1 MTTEIAFKFIDGHKE
16 PSSLKIDHRL
26 SFQLL
31 LTYNKTNELSSKLK
45 SKGGN
50 RMAELLREIK
60 AKITN
65 LDFQLIPDDLPE
77 QIIVSGDV
85 VKEIFYVTK
94 AGLVKKQDAVLPF
107 ILNFEL
113 QSRSMDIEPQIS
125 GEIEHISYRLFDRG
139 KKLEQQY
146 IISITL
152 APEELNAKRQ
162 HFLIQSIDTFIEEG
176 LTKKVTIPDEKVKNT
191 PKSTLPKKNPVIPL
205 PDLTALVDKKVAN
218 QYKKLEKEL
227 RKELQIQIEEKVQ
240 QQLATIARERDQQIA
255 KKRESQ
261 RKKSVFQKIHGYKTK
276 VYSF

>member
-1 MTTEIAFKFIDGHKE
+1 
-16 PSSLKIDHRL
+16 
-26 SFQLL
+26 
-31 LTYNKTNELSSKLK
+31 
-45 SKGGN
+45 
-50 RMAELLREIK
+50 MAELLREIK

-85 VKEIFYVTK
+85 VKEIFFVTK

-107 ILNFEL
+107 ILNFQL
-113 QSRSMDIEPQIS
+113 QGRSMDIEPQIS
-125 GEIEHISYRLFDRG
+125 GEIEHISYRLIDHG

-176 LTKKVTIPDEKVKNT
+176 MKKKVTVPNEKVKNT
-191 PKSTLPKKNPVIPL
+191 LSKKNPVIPL
-205 PDLTALVDKKVAN
+205 PDLTALVDEKVAN

-227 RKELQIQIEEKVQ
+227 RKELQIEIEEKVQ

-261 RKKSVFQKIHGYKTK
+261 RKKSVFQKVHGYKTK

>member
-1 MTTEIAFKFIDGHKE
+1 
-16 PSSLKIDHRL
+16 
-26 SFQLL
+26 
-31 LTYNKTNELSSKLK
+31 
-45 SKGGN
+45 
-50 RMAELLREIK
+50 MAELLREIK

-85 VKEIFYVTK
+85 VKEIFFVTK

-113 QSRSMDIEPQIS
+113 QGRSMDIEPQIS
-125 GEIEHISYRLFDRG
+125 GEIEHISYRLIDHG

-176 LTKKVTIPDEKVKNT
+176 LTKKVTVANEKVK
-191 PKSTLPKKNPVIPL
+191 STFTKKNPVIPL
-205 PDLTALVDKKVAN
+205 PDLTALVDEKVAN

-240 QQLATIARERDQQIA
+240 QQLATIARERDQQLA

-261 RKKSVFQKIHGYKTK
+261 RKKSVFQKINGYKTK